1 MLPCQRKSKSQSRMR
16 RSHMHRQFTAAQWVH
31 CPNCG
36 ATKRPHTACA
46 GCGYVRPGL
55 TLKATQKV

>member
-1 MLPCQRKSKSQSRMR
+1 MQPAFRTSPGRTR
-16 RSHMHRQFTAAQWVH
+16 RRRNHQALRQAHTVL

-36 ATKRPHTACA
+36 NTKRPHTACA

-55 TLKATQKV
+55 QMKSLQSDAS